1 MEKVIHIIP
10 TPIGNLEDITIR
22 AIQLLKDSDLVLAE
36 DTRKTKKLFIR
47 YEIPTKLSS
56 YHMFNEHKKID
67 SVINLINKGSK
78 ISLVSDA
85 GTPGISDPGFLLI
98 RECIKNNIN
107 VICLPGPTACIPAL
121 IQSGLPCNKFHFEGF
136 LPLKKGRKKLLI
148 EISSRKN
155 TTIIYESPHRI
166 LKTLNDIQGLF
177 GERDIV
183 VSKEL
188 TKIYESNY
196 RGSVSSVI
204 KEIMKSKIK
213 GEFVIIINGE
223 K

>member
-1 MEKVIHIIP
+1 
-10 TPIGNLEDITIR
+10 
-22 AIQLLKDSDLVLAE
+22 
-36 DTRKTKKLFIR
+36 
-47 YEIPTKLSS
+47 
-56 YHMFNEHKKID
+56 MFNEHKKIN
-67 SVINLINKGSK
+67 SVINKINKGLK

-121 IQSGLPCNKFHFEGF
+121 VQSGLPCNKFHFEGF
-136 LPLKKGRKKLLI
+136 LPLKKGRKKLLL
-148 EISSRKN
+148 EISIRKN

-166 LKTLNDIQGLF
+166 LKTLNDIQVVF
-177 GERDIV
+177 GDRNIV

-196 RGSVSSVI
+196 RGSISSI
-204 KEIMKSKIK
+204 INEITQSKIK
-213 GEFVIIINGE
+213 GEFVIIIDGE